1 MPTSLEIISERV
13 NTLLKSEQITQAKL
27 ASKSN
32 LSRSTISKILNKQK
46 VSPESLMEVAK
57 ALNTTVDYLHGLN
70 DEKDLTEYAL
80 NFMLE
85 HIRVYANKSYYGS
98 DMPVPMVL
106 ISQPIVDYIEEVYRI
121 GIDKY
126 ISSEDQE
133 KRMKDAESKV
143 KCAIR
148 NGTISTERTGV
159 ALIDLRYMTDEMIKT
174 FNEQKLLVK

>member
-1 MPTSLEIISERV
+1 MTTSLEIISERV
-13 NTLLKSEQITQAKL
+13 NTLLKSEQLTQTEL
-27 ASKSN
+27 ATRSK

-46 VSPESLMEVAK
+46 VSTESLMEVAK
-57 ALNTTVDYLHGLN
+57 ALNTTVDYLYGLN
-70 DEKDLTEYAL
+70 DETNLTEYAL

-106 ISQPIVDYIEEVYRI
+106 ISQPIADYIEEVYRI
-121 GIDKY
+121 GTDKY
-126 ISSEDQE
+126 VSAEDQE
-133 KRMKDAESKV
+133 KRITDAETKL

-148 NGTISTERTGV
+148 KGAISTERTGF
-159 ALIDLRYMTDEMIKT
+159 ALIDLRYMSDEMIKT